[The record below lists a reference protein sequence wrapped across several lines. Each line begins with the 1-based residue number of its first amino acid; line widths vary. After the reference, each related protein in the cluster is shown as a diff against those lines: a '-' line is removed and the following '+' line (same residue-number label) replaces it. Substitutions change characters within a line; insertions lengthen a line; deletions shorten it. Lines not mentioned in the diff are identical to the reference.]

1 MVFWLSAKQFKE
13 DTMPR
18 KIYRVKLTK
27 EERNELK
34 ELVNKGKTQARKL
47 RRAHILLLSDEGED
61 GPAWTDEQIAQ
72 AQGTTSITVARVRR
86 TCVEEGI
93 PAALNH
99 KRPCRTRSKVLDG
112 KAEAQL
118 IQFACSQAPPGWEHW
133 TMQLLADKLIELE
146 IVESISDETVRT
158 TLKKTNLSPG

>member
-1 MVFWLSAKQFKE
+1 
-13 DTMPR
+13 MPGR
-18 KIYRVKLTK
+18 KTYRVKLTQ

-34 ELVNKGKTQARKL
+34 ELVSKGKTAARKL

-72 AQGTTSITVARVRR
+72 AQGTTSITVGRTRR

-93 PAALNH
+93 QAALNH
-99 KRPCRTRSKVLDG
+99 KRPYRTRSKVLDG

-118 IQFACSQAPPGWEHW
+118 IQLAGSQAPAGRKHW

-146 IVESISDETVRT
+146 IVETVSDETVRT
-158 TLKKTNLSPG
+158 TLKKTSLSLG